1 MSFLWIYE
9 IDEAGECLCGPFG
22 RHVAPRG
29 NARRV
34 RRRVVLPDAG
44 GMSAQLAGKEKSEAR
59 NSKQIRMPK
68 IVSSKQAT
76 PMSSRLRSIRTL
88 YLSRISNLIAKG
100 SVHV

>member
-1 MSFLWIYE
+1 MPFLWIHE

-44 GMSAQLAGKEKSEAR
+44 GMSAQLAGKRNSKSETR
-59 NSKQIRMPK
+59 NPKQIRMPK
-68 IVSSKQAT
+68 ILSSKT
-76 PMSSRLRSIRTL
+76 GYTDE
-88 YLSRISNLIAKG
+88 
-100 SVHV
+100 